1 LAGKRLDIY
10 AEQIKNHHEGVPL
23 NILVTG
29 GAGFIAS
36 HITDAY
42 IADGHNV
49 IIVDNLSSGV
59 RENINP
65 KAKFYHLDIR
75 SEKLEDVFQKEK
87 IDVVN
92 HHAAQMDVRRSV
104 ADPKFDA
111 SVNVLGG
118 INLFESACRHRV
130 KKIIFSSTG
139 GAIYGEQDYFP
150 ADEEHPLRPLSP
162 YGITKLCT
170 EKYLFFYKAVYG
182 MNHVILRYAN
192 VYGPRQNP
200 HGEAGVVAIFCNKML
215 RGEQPVIN
223 GDGKQT
229 RDYTFIGD
237 VVKANLLALKS
248 EGSSI
253 YNIGTSVENDVNT
266 LFFELRKHL
275 NPSCPEQ
282 HAPAKAGEQQRSVI
296 TARKIEQELGWRPSV
311 QLDEGLL
318 LTAEYFKK
326 KTNSSK

>member
-1 LAGKRLDIY
+1 M
-10 AEQIKNHHEGVPL
+10 
-23 NILVTG
+23 NILITG

-36 HITDAY
+36 HIADAY
-42 IADGHNV
+42 IAEGHNV
-49 IIVDNLSSGV
+49 VIVDNLSGGV
-59 RENINP
+59 LENINP
-65 KAKFYHLDIR
+65 KAVFYQLDIR
-75 SEKLEDVFQKEK
+75 NEKLEDVSQKEK
-87 IDVVN
+87 IDIVN

-118 INLFESACRHRV
+118 LNLFESARKHRV

-139 GAIYGEQDYFP
+139 GAIYGEQDYYP
-150 ADEEHPLRPLSP
+150 ADEEHPMRPLSP

-182 MNHVILRYAN
+182 INHIILRYAN

-215 RGEQPVIN
+215 KGEKPFIN

-229 RDYTFIGD
+229 RDYTFVDD
-237 VVKANLLALKS
+237 VVKANLLALKHD
-248 EGSSI
+248 GSAI
-253 YNIGTSVENDVNT
+253 YNVGTSIESDVNK
-266 LFFELRKHL
+266 LFYELRNHL

-296 TARKIEQELGWRPSV
+296 SFKKIEQELGWHPTV
-311 QLDEGLL
+311 QLDEGLR

-326 KTNSSK
+326 KISQPK